1 MVRQKGDSR
10 GKRIERKYGRL
21 VVIARLGI
29 RRKEGR

>member
-1 MVRQKGDSR
+1 MVRQKSDSG
-10 GKRIERKYGRL
+10 GKRIEPKYARL